1 MECRDVREMG
11 DSYVV
16 DELLT
21 ETNHEILRHLETCP
35 RCRADIA
42 DRRALRVAVRR
53 AFHRAPELAPSAEFT
68 TQLRATLQHAAI
80 TAKPRRG
87 LKLSRWFAVAAI
99 VLLAVTV
106 GLAYRGREWVTATAA
121 LARAAVGDHRYCA
134 LTFQLAE
141 RPISLED
148 AAQRYGAM
156 YGVLENAP
164 PDDVPTIRGAAHV
177 LERHACVYDGRRFAH
192 VVLDYGGSRV
202 SLLVTASPEGIPI
215 AVPEAARLARH
226 DARIDSMSVVSVRT
240 ARYTIFLVGDLGQAE
255 LARLANAVAEPLAR
269 QLSAV

>member
-1 MECRDVREMG
+1 MECQDVREMA

-21 ETNHEILRHLETCP
+21 ETNHEILRHLEMCP

-42 DRRALRVAVRR
+42 GRRALRVAVRH
-53 AFHRAPELAPSAEFT
+53 AFHRAQELAPTTEFT
-68 TQLRATLQHAAI
+68 TQLRATLQHAA
-80 TAKPRRG
+80 TTTEARRG
-87 LKLSRWFAVAAI
+87 FRLSGWFALAAT
-99 VLLAVTV
+99 VLLAVTL
-106 GLAYRGREWVTATAA
+106 GFAYRGREWVTATAA

-134 LTFQLAE
+134 LKFQLAE
-141 RPISLED
+141 RPIPLED

-156 YGVLENAP
+156 YRVVETAP
-164 PDDVPTIRGAAHV
+164 PDDVSTIGRAAHV

-215 AVPEAARLARH
+215 AVPNAARVARH

-240 ARYTIFLVGDLGQAE
+240 DRYTIFLVGELDQAE

-269 QLSAV
+269 QLAAV

>member
-1 MECRDVREMG
+1 MECQDVREMA

-21 ETNHEILRHLETCP
+21 ETNHEILRHLDTCP

-42 DRRALRVAVRR
+42 GRRALRMAVRH
-53 AFHRAPELAPSAEFT
+53 AFHRAQELAPSTEFT
-68 TQLRATLQHAAI
+68 TQLRATLEHAAT
-80 TAKPRRG
+80 TAEARRG
-87 LKLSRWFAVAAI
+87 FRLSGWFALAAT
-99 VLLAVTV
+99 VLLAVTL
-106 GLAYRGREWVTATAA
+106 GFAYRGREWVTATAA

-134 LTFQLAE
+134 LKFQLAE
-141 RPISLED
+141 RPIPLED

-156 YGVLENAP
+156 YRVVETAP
-164 PDDVPTIRGAAHV
+164 PDDVSTIGRAAHV

-215 AVPEAARLARH
+215 AVPNAARVARH

-240 ARYTIFLVGDLGQAE
+240 DRYTIFLVGELDQAE

-269 QLSAV
+269 QLAAV